1 MFKTLRNTDIKNKRV
16 VLRCDLNVPIKDG
29 FILDDSKIKASLE
42 TINYL
47 IENDCKIIILSHLG
61 KVKTKADKA
70 KNTLEPVYN
79 RLRELLKREIYFSR
93 ETRAVNLYM
102 QVESML
108 PKDVLLLENTRFED
122 LNGNLESGCDPQLS
136 MYWASLCD
144 VFVMDAFGTS
154 HRKHASTY
162 GISKYVPSCIG
173 FLVEKELTC
182 LDKFVINGKRPLT
195 IVMGGA
201 KIEDKIG
208 LIEKFLD
215 KCDYLLL
222 TGGIA
227 NTFLKV
233 LNINIGASLCS
244 KNPEILEKV
253 KNMLLNYRNKIMLP
267 LDVIVANTYDENYVK
282 YKRLNE
288 LDENDIIL
296 DCGNKTIE
304 KYKTAIDESETVFVN
319 GTMGKYEDI
328 RFANGTK
335 EFLRML
341 SLSNKILVA
350 GGGDSVSAINNFGY
364 SNAFT
369 YLSSGGGATLEYLTT
384 NKLPGLE
391 GIDEDDE
398 VEVLDM

>member
-1 MFKTLRNTDIKNKRV
+1 MFKTLRNTDIKNKRI

-208 LIEKFLD
+208 LIEKFLY

-253 KNMLLNYRNKIMLP
+253 KNMLLNYRDKIMLP

>member
-1 MFKTLRNTDIKNKRV
+1 MFKTLRNTDVKNKRV

-215 KCDYLLL
+215 KCNYLLL

-253 KNMLLNYRNKIMLP
+253 KNMLLNYRDKIMLP

>member
-244 KNPEILEKV
+244 KNPKILEKV
-253 KNMLLNYRNKIMLP
+253 KNMLLNYRDKIMLP
-267 LDVIVANTYDENYVK
+267 LDVIVTNTYDENYVK

-304 KYKTAIDESETVFVN
+304 KYKTAIDKSETVFVN

-335 EFLRML
+335 EFLRVL
-341 SLSNKILVA
+341 SLSNKILIA

-364 SNAFT
+364 TNAFT

>member
-1 MFKTLRNTDIKNKRV
+1 MFKTLRNTDVKNKRV

-253 KNMLLNYRNKIMLP
+253 KNMLLNYRDKIMLP

-398 VEVLDM
+398 AEVLDM

>member
-1 MFKTLRNTDIKNKRV
+1 MFKTLKNTDIKNKRV

-47 IENDCKIIILSHLG
+47 MDNNCKIIILSHLG
-61 KVKTKADKA
+61 KVKTTADKA
-70 KNTLEPVYN
+70 KNSLEPVYN

-102 QVESML
+102 QVENML

-173 FLVEKELTC
+173 FLVEKELIA
-182 LDKFVINGKRPLT
+182 LDKFIINGKRPLT

-201 KIEDKIG
+201 KIEDKIS

-215 KCDYLLL
+215 KCDHLLL

-233 LNINIGASLCS
+233 LNINVGASLCS

-253 KNMLLNYRNKIMLP
+253 KNILLNYREKIMLP
-267 LDVIVANTYDENYVK
+267 LDVVVANTYDKNYIK

-288 LDENDIIL
+288 LDADDIIY

-304 KYKTAIDESETVFVN
+304 RYKSIIEESETIFVN
-319 GTMGKYEDI
+319 GTMGRYEDL

-335 EFLRML
+335 EFLNML
-341 SLSNKILVA
+341 ANSNKILVA
-350 GGGDSVSAINNFGY
+350 GGGDSVSAINNFGFKD
-364 SNAFT
+364 SFT

-384 NKLPGLE
+384 NNLPGLE

-398 VEVLDM
+398 VETLDL

>member
-1 MFKTLRNTDIKNKRV
+1 MFKTLRNTDVKNKRV

-162 GISKYVPSCIG
+162 GISKYVPSCVG

-253 KNMLLNYRNKIMLP
+253 KNMLLNYRDKIMLP

-304 KYKTAIDESETVFVN
+304 KYKTAIDKSETVFVN

-364 SNAFT
+364 TNAFT

>member
-1 MFKTLRNTDIKNKRV
+1 MFKTLRNTDVKNKRV

-253 KNMLLNYRNKIMLP
+253 KNMLLNYRDKIMLP

>member
-253 KNMLLNYRNKIMLP
+253 KNMLLNYRDKIMLP

>member
-1 MFKTLRNTDIKNKRV
+1 MYKTLKNTDVKNKRV
-16 VLRCDLNVPIKDG
+16 VLRCDFNVPIKDG
-29 FILDDSKIKASLE
+29 VILDDSKIQASLE

-47 IENDCKIIILSHLG
+47 IDNNCKIVILSHFG
-61 KVKTKADKA
+61 KVKTQEDKY
-70 KNTLEPVYN
+70 KNSLVPVYN
-79 RLRELLKREIYFSR
+79 KLKELLKREIYFSK
-93 ETRAVNLYM
+93 ETRAINLYM
-102 QVESML
+102 QVETML

-144 VFVMDAFGTS
+144 VFVMDAFGTA

-173 FLVEKELTC
+173 FLVEKELDA
-182 LDKFVINGKRPLT
+182 LNKYVIEAKKPLT
-195 IVMGGA
+195 VVMGGA
-201 KIEDKIG
+201 KIEDKIS
-208 LIEKFLD
+208 LIESFLE

-233 LNINIGASLCS
+233 LNINIGSSLAS
-244 KNPEILEKV
+244 KNQEILEKV
-253 KNMLLNYRNKIMLP
+253 RNLLLDYREKIMLP
-267 LDVIVANTYDENYVK
+267 LDVIVGNTYDENYIK

-288 LDENDIIL
+288 LDADDIIL

-304 KYKTAIDESETVFVN
+304 KYKTAIENSSTIFVN
-319 GTMGKYEDI
+319 GTMGKYEDE
-328 RFANGTK
+328 RFSNGTK
-335 EFLRML
+335 EFLRVL
-341 SLSNKILVA
+341 SESNKIVVV
-350 GGGDSVSAINNFGY
+350 GGGDSVSAVNNFGY
-364 SNAFT
+364 KDAFT

-384 NKLPGLE
+384 SNLKGLS

>member
-1 MFKTLRNTDIKNKRV
+1 MFKTLRNTDVKNKRV

-364 SNAFT
+364 TNAFT

>member
-1 MFKTLRNTDIKNKRV
+1 MFKTLRNTDVKNKRV

-222 TGGIA
+222 GGGIA

>member
-1 MFKTLRNTDIKNKRV
+1 MYKTLKNTDVKNKRV
-16 VLRCDLNVPIKDG
+16 VLRCDFNVPIKDG
-29 FILDDSKIKASLE
+29 IILDDSKIRASLE

-47 IENDCKIIILSHLG
+47 IENNCKIVILSHFG
-61 KVKTKADKA
+61 KVKTQDDKY
-70 KNTLEPVYN
+70 KNSLVPVYN
-79 RLRELLKREIYFSR
+79 RLKELLKREIYFSK

-102 QVESML
+102 QVETLL

-144 VFVMDAFGTS
+144 VFVMDAFASS

-173 FLVEKELTC
+173 FLVEKEL
-182 LDKFVINGKRPLT
+182 LALNKFVINAKKPLT
-195 IVMGGA
+195 VVMGGA
-201 KIEDKIG
+201 KIEDKIK
-208 LIEKFLD
+208 LIENFLE

-233 LNINIGASLCS
+233 LNINIGASLAS
-244 KNPEILEKV
+244 KNPQILEKV
-253 KNMLLNYRNKIMLP
+253 KEILLNYREKIMLP
-267 LDVIVANTYDENYVK
+267 LDVIVANTYDKNYVK

-288 LDENDIIL
+288 LDADDIIL

-304 KYKTAIDESETVFVN
+304 KYKTAIDNSSTIFVN
-319 GTMGKYEDI
+319 GTMGKYEDQ
-328 RFANGTK
+328 RFSNGTK
-335 EFLRML
+335 EFLRVL
-341 SLSNKILVA
+341 SESGKIVVV
-350 GGGDSVSAINNFGY
+350 GGGDSVSAVNNFGY
-364 SNAFT
+364 TESFT

-384 NKLPGLE
+384 SDLPGLS

>member
-1 MFKTLRNTDIKNKRV
+1 MFKTLRNTDVKNKRV

-335 EFLRML
+335 EFLRIL

>member
-1 MFKTLRNTDIKNKRV
+1 MFKTLRNTDVKNKRV

-208 LIEKFLD
+208 LIEKFLN

-253 KNMLLNYRNKIMLP
+253 KNMLLNYRDKIMLP

-335 EFLRML
+335 EFLRIL

>member
-1 MFKTLRNTDIKNKRV
+1 MFKTLKNTDIKNKRV

-47 IENDCKIIILSHLG
+47 MDNNCKIIILSHLG
-61 KVKTKADKA
+61 KVKTTADKA
-70 KNTLEPVYN
+70 KNSLEPVYN

-102 QVESML
+102 QVENML

-173 FLVEKELTC
+173 FLVEKELIA
-182 LDKFVINGKRPLT
+182 LDKFIINGKRPLT
-195 IVMGGA
+195 IVMGGS
-201 KIEDKIG
+201 KIEDKIS

-215 KCDYLLL
+215 KCDHLLL

-233 LNINIGASLCS
+233 LNINVGASLCS

-253 KNMLLNYRNKIMLP
+253 KNILLNYREKIMLP
-267 LDVIVANTYDENYVK
+267 LDVVVANTYDKNYIK

-288 LDENDIIL
+288 LDADDIIY

-304 KYKTAIDESETVFVN
+304 RYKSIIEESETIFVN
-319 GTMGKYEDI
+319 GTMGRYEDL

-335 EFLRML
+335 EFLNML
-341 SLSNKILVA
+341 ANSNKILVA
-350 GGGDSVSAINNFGY
+350 GGGDSVSAINNFGFKD
-364 SNAFT
+364 SFT

-384 NKLPGLE
+384 NNLTGLE

-398 VEVLDM
+398 VETLDL

>member
-1 MFKTLRNTDIKNKRV
+1 MYKTLKNTDVKNKRV
-16 VLRCDLNVPIKDG
+16 VLRCDFNVPIKDG
-29 FILDDSKIKASLE
+29 IILDDSKIRASLE

-47 IENDCKIIILSHLG
+47 IENNCKIVILSHFG
-61 KVKTKADKA
+61 KVKTQDDKY
-70 KNTLEPVYN
+70 KNSLVPVYN
-79 RLRELLKREIYFSR
+79 RLKELLKREIYFSK

-102 QVESML
+102 QVETLL

-144 VFVMDAFGTS
+144 VFVMDAFASS

-173 FLVEKELTC
+173 FLVEKELLT
-182 LDKFVINGKRPLT
+182 LNKFVINAKKPLT
-195 IVMGGA
+195 VVMGGA
-201 KIEDKIG
+201 KIEDKIK
-208 LIEKFLD
+208 LIENFLE

-233 LNINIGASLCS
+233 LNINIGASLAS
-244 KNPEILEKV
+244 KNPQILEKV
-253 KNMLLNYRNKIMLP
+253 KEILLNYREKIMLP
-267 LDVIVANTYDENYVK
+267 LDVIVANTYDKNYVK

-288 LDENDIIL
+288 LDTDDIIL

-304 KYKTAIDESETVFVN
+304 KYKMAIDNSNTVFVN
-319 GTMGKYEDI
+319 GTMGKYEDQ
-328 RFANGTK
+328 RFSNGTK
-335 EFLRML
+335 EFLRVL
-341 SLSNKILVA
+341 SESDKIVVV
-350 GGGDSVSAINNFGY
+350 GGGDSVSAVNNFGY
-364 SNAFT
+364 TESFT

-384 NKLPGLE
+384 SDLPGLS

>member
-1 MFKTLRNTDIKNKRV
+1 MFKTLRNTDVKNKRV

-208 LIEKFLD
+208 LIEKFLY

>member
-208 LIEKFLD
+208 LIEKFLY

-253 KNMLLNYRNKIMLP
+253 KNMLLNYRDKIMLP

>member
-1 MFKTLRNTDIKNKRV
+1 MFKTLRNTDVKNKRV

-70 KNTLEPVYN
+70 KNSLEPVYN

-253 KNMLLNYRNKIMLP
+253 KNMLLNYRDKIMLP

-304 KYKTAIDESETVFVN
+304 KYKTAIDKSETVFVN

-364 SNAFT
+364 TNAFT

>member
-1 MFKTLRNTDIKNKRV
+1 MYKTLKNTDVKNKRV
-16 VLRCDLNVPIKDG
+16 VLRCDFNVPIKDG
-29 FILDDSKIKASLE
+29 IILDDSKIRASLE

-47 IENDCKIIILSHLG
+47 IENNCKIVILSHFG
-61 KVKTKADKA
+61 KVKTQDDKY
-70 KNTLEPVYN
+70 KNSLVPVYN
-79 RLRELLKREIYFSR
+79 RLKELLKREIYFSK

-102 QVESML
+102 QVETLL

-144 VFVMDAFGTS
+144 VFVMDAFASS

-162 GISKYVPSCIG
+162 GISKYVPSCVG
-173 FLVEKELTC
+173 FLVEKEL
-182 LDKFVINGKRPLT
+182 LALNKFVINAKKPLT
-195 IVMGGA
+195 VVMGGA
-201 KIEDKIG
+201 KIEDKIK
-208 LIEKFLD
+208 LIENFLE

-233 LNINIGASLCS
+233 LNINIGASLAS
-244 KNPEILEKV
+244 KNPQILEKV
-253 KNMLLNYRNKIMLP
+253 KEILLNYREKIMLP
-267 LDVIVANTYDENYVK
+267 LDVIVANTYDKNYVK

-288 LDENDIIL
+288 LDADDIIL

-304 KYKTAIDESETVFVN
+304 KYKMAIDNSNTVFVN
-319 GTMGKYEDI
+319 GTMGKYEDQ
-328 RFANGTK
+328 RFSNGTK
-335 EFLRML
+335 EFLRVL
-341 SLSNKILVA
+341 SESGKIVVV
-350 GGGDSVSAINNFGY
+350 GGGDSVSAVNNFGY
-364 SNAFT
+364 TESFT

-384 NKLPGLE
+384 SDLPGLS

>member
-1 MFKTLRNTDIKNKRV
+1 MFKTLKNTDVKNKRV

-253 KNMLLNYRNKIMLP
+253 KNMLLNYRDKIMLP

-304 KYKTAIDESETVFVN
+304 KYKTAIDKSETVFVN

-364 SNAFT
+364 TNAFT

>member
-1 MFKTLRNTDIKNKRV
+1 MFKTLRNTDVKNKRV

-61 KVKTKADKA
+61 KVKTKVDKA

-244 KNPEILEKV
+244 KNSEILEKV
-253 KNMLLNYRNKIMLP
+253 KNMLLNYRDKIMLP

>member
-1 MFKTLRNTDIKNKRV
+1 MFKTLRNTDVKNKCV

-253 KNMLLNYRNKIMLP
+253 KNMLLNYRDKIMLP

>member
-1 MFKTLRNTDIKNKRV
+1 MFKTLRNTDVKNKRV

-253 KNMLLNYRNKIMLP
+253 KNMLLNYRDKIMLP

-350 GGGDSVSAINNFGY
+350 GGGDSVSAINNLGY

>member
-1 MFKTLRNTDIKNKRV
+1 MFKTLRNTDVKNKRV

-253 KNMLLNYRNKIMLP
+253 KNMLLNYRDKIMLP

-319 GTMGKYEDI
+319 GT
-328 RFANGTK
+328 
-335 EFLRML
+335 
-341 SLSNKILVA
+341 
-350 GGGDSVSAINNFGY
+350 
-364 SNAFT
+364 
-369 YLSSGGGATLEYLTT
+369 
-384 NKLPGLE
+384 
-391 GIDEDDE
+391 
-398 VEVLDM
+398 

>member
-1 MFKTLRNTDIKNKRV
+1 MFKTLRNTDVKNKRV

-253 KNMLLNYRNKIMLP
+253 KNILLNYRDKIMLP

>member
-29 FILDDSKIKASLE
+29 FILDDSKIKVSLE

-208 LIEKFLD
+208 MIEKFLD

>member
-1 MFKTLRNTDIKNKRV
+1 MKKTIEDYDLNNKKV
-16 VLRCDLNVPIKDG
+16 IIRCDLNVPIKDG

-70 KNTLEPVYN
+70 KNSLEPVYN

-253 KNMLLNYRNKIMLP
+253 KNMLLNYRDKIMLP

-304 KYKTAIDESETVFVN
+304 KYKTAIDKSETVFVN

-364 SNAFT
+364 TNAFT

>member
-1 MFKTLRNTDIKNKRV
+1 MFKTLRNTDVKNKRV

-136 MYWASLCD
+136 MYWASVCD

-253 KNMLLNYRNKIMLP
+253 KNMLLNYRDKIMLP